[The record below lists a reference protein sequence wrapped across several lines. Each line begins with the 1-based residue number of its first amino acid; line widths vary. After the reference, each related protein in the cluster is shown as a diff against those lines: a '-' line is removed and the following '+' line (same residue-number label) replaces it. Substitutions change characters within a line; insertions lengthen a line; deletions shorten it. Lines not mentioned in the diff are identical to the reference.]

1 MRQYDVTLRSGG
13 RAQKPSERDIFR
25 IQADSFIHVAA
36 TKWFYFTQV
45 TDPGA
50 EDDDIIV
57 AAFPEGLV
65 RSVIQVDAMTG
76 KDARFA

>member
-1 MRQYDVTLRSGG
+1 MRQYDVALR
-13 RAQKPSERDIFR
+13 PENPLSECPQRDIFR
-25 IQADSFIHVAA
+25 IQADTFLHVAA
-36 TKWFYFTQV
+36 TNWFYFTQI

-50 EDDDIIV
+50 QDDDIIV
-57 AAFPEGLV
+57 AAFPDHMV

>member
-1 MRQYDVTLRSGG
+1 MRQYDVTL
-13 RAQKPSERDIFR
+13 KSENPLSEDQLGDIFR

-57 AAFPEGLV
+57 AAFPERMI
-65 RSVIQVDAMTG
+65 RSVIQVDAVTG
-76 KDARFA
+76 KDTRFA